1 MSAGGVLEWPWEH
14 VLEVLRVYGPD
25 IGALAKKGDRLAQKV
40 RARYQYAHD
49 HPSDLD
55 ANRSLREA
63 LNEYLQ
69 RELTDHTRRELA
81 GKYDHRIDLIPKH

>member
-1 MSAGGVLEWPWEH
+1 MSGGVLAWPWEH

-25 IGALAKKGDRLAQKV
+25 IGALATKGDALARRV
-40 RARYQYAHD
+40 RERYQYAYD
-49 HPSDLD
+49 HPNDLA

-69 RELTDHTRRELA
+69 RDLTDHTRYELA
-81 GKYDHRIDLIPKH
+81 GKYDHRIDSFEKH